1 MRVNYSFSLLYCKI
15 CVFLRCCDVNA
26 FLHSGKFIDYMGR
39 TLAADEIEIKSMLL
53 LRRDLYF
60 NENVRGSMKSISHR
74 KHRTEGAAN
83 GESSLLEL
91 S

>member
-1 MRVNYSFSLLYCKI
+1 M
-15 CVFLRCCDVNA
+15 
-26 FLHSGKFIDYMGR
+26 IDYTDSYGFYFHNQEFENLR
-39 TLAADEIEIKSMLL
+39 TLVTDEIEIKSMLL